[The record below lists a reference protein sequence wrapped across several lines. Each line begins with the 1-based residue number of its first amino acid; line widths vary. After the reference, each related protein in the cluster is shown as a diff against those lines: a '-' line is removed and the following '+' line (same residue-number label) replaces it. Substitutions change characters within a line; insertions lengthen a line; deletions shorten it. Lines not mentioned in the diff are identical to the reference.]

1 MSRLPSKPPQNNFFF
16 KPPANFGMVI
26 EADRLFRQGIALLN
40 QGSLQQAREILE
52 KVVKINP
59 KYFDAFHLLGIL
71 AAQLKDFESVRLYAK
86 TENFRAAVV
95 SAQSFLDNF
104 PLSKFKNFP
113 VSQ

>member
-52 KVVKINP
+52 KVVKISP
-59 KYFDAFHLLGIL
+59 KHFDAFHLLGIL
-71 AAQLKDFESVRLYAK
+71 AAQLKDFESADELFDKAIK
-86 TENFRAAVV
+86 LNPNNAVIYCN
-95 SAQSFLDNF
+95 QGNIL
-104 PLSKFKNFP
+104 K
-113 VSQ
+113 